1 MTDLE
6 NQLLYFNID
15 NEKFGL
21 RLTYVSEIFE
31 VNSIEEYPTQSQ
43 TIVGITNIRNE
54 VVTLINTKEILY
66 DKQNNWTKE
75 NCLNKHIILLNTRN
89 TNKQIGLIVDSVDK
103 VTKMKN
109 NSIDTTVFTND
120 NTIEGVF
127 KKEDKIIPI
136 VNIPEIEF
144 N

>member
-54 VVTLINTKEILY
+54 VVTLINTKKILY

-89 TNKQIGLIVDSVDK
+89 TNKQIGLIVDSVNK

>member
-54 VVTLINTKEILY
+54 VVTLINTKKILY